1 MDAKKERKTT
11 TEKILGKS
19 CNNFLHEYLLQRKN
33 DASFVENS
41 QTEHSWYLAELKEQ
55 RRLNVQ
61 SAEIAFNAASA
72 GCSCNDPLVRVDF
85 QQARVSAGYSCDD
98 PLVRL
103 KSISLHLA
111 RASAGCSCDDPLTE
125 KKTQVVRN
133 FWKEIEEK
141 TAIQTASLG
150 HLNIFG
156 RALTQY
162 AYKQEVLTE
171 GVKLRPPQKREN
183 ETEENVS
190 SCKKVKESMN
200 IPDIHEQKGQCTEPI
215 AENNPFFDNNI
226 DDESYG
232 ESLNLYDDNS
242 NCEISEVYLDTE
254 KIKIG
259 CPRANIAETSPL
271 SSQPELD
278 FVSRDNHEL
287 DSLLDNGHVDCPAI
301 INDVMKLQLGSLP
314 REESRWIL
322 NNLDVSEKWHLFKE
336 KSLELANKEGLF
348 VESHTQQILSLSHVL
363 LLKPKQHCPL
373 MLEVFGG
380 DLLET
385 MHKDIIKRFT
395 KQESEFDEKT
405 LIELIRIIKLL
416 QRNEIDRDKAVS
428 ELQILAVDRSY
439 GERAI
444 LKAIRNII
452 ERVPRTTLKS
462 PIGEVELCTTYI
474 DPILCP
480 LFSNP
485 DCGIF
490 LRWSNKQ
497 AEESKARKQIG
508 RAKQPDAIINEIDQ
522 LSWGLSKGHGEAKVQ
537 EEANNLY
544 LLCTDLIRIAVF
556 NKDAIDF
563 YNMNCMLGFQ
573 VVGQHITFYLTTLL
587 CDALYVM
594 VEVSHVDAPMSLE
607 EVPAF
612 LTSLD
617 TLLIISNT
625 FWDNC
630 IVSTENKESS
640 RRSTLETPSFK
651 EMVSK

>member
-11 TEKILGKS
+11 TEKILRKS

-61 SAEIAFNAASA
+61 SAEIAFNTFE
-72 GCSCNDPLVRVDF
+72 VDF
-85 QQARVSAGYSCDD
+85 QQARVFAGYSCDN
-98 PLVRL
+98 PLVQL
-103 KSISLHLA
+103 KTSQHIWKSDKIS
-111 RASAGCSCDDPLTE
+111 E
-125 KKTQVVRN
+125 
-133 FWKEIEEK
+133 W
-141 TAIQTASLG
+141 
-150 HLNIFG
+150 
-156 RALTQY
+156 
-162 AYKQEVLTE
+162 
-171 GVKLRPPQKREN
+171 
-183 ETEENVS
+183 NVY
-190 SCKKVKESMN
+190 KVKESMN

-226 DDESYG
+226 DDES
-232 ESLNLYDDNS
+232 LNLCDDNS
-242 NCEISEVYLDTE
+242 NCEISKVDLDTE
-254 KIKIG
+254 KQIS
-259 CPRANIAETSPL
+259 PRHSTPSPL

-278 FVSRDNHEL
+278 FVSRNNHEL
-287 DSLLDNGHVDCPAI
+287 DSLLDNRHVDCPAI
-301 INDVMKLQLGSLP
+301 IN
-314 REESRWIL
+314 
-322 NNLDVSEKWHLFKE
+322 NHLFKE
-336 KSLELANKEGLF
+336 KSLELANKEDYCGIIAI
-348 VESHTQQILSLSHVL
+348 ILILYRSLSHVL

-373 MLEVFGG
+373 MLEVFSG
-380 DLLET
+380 DLLEII
-385 MHKDIIKRFT
+385 HKDIIKRFT

-444 LKAIRNII
+444 LKVIRNII
-452 ERVPRTTLKS
+452 ERVSRITLKS
-462 PIGEVELCTTYI
+462 PIGEVELYTTYI

-485 DCGIF
+485 
-490 LRWSNKQ
+490 NH
-497 AEESKARKQIG
+497 
-508 RAKQPDAIINEIDQ
+508 AI
-522 LSWGLSKGHGEAKVQ
+522 LGLNKGHSEAKVQ

-544 LLCTDLIRIAVF
+544 LFCTDLIRIAVF
-556 NKDAIDF
+556 NKNAIDF
-563 YNMNCMLGFQ
+563 YNMNCMLRFQ
-573 VVGQHITFYLTTLL
+573 V
-587 CDALYVM
+587 
-594 VEVSHVDAPMSLE
+594 VEVSHVDAPMSLK
-607 EVPAF
+607 EVPTF

-630 IVSTENKESS
+630 IISTENKEPS

-651 EMVSK
+651 EMVSKKALKKRYDHYRSLNHGDQSLVADDVQKRFQKTFQKKLFEKETE